1 MVTQQGS
8 ETAQVPGR
16 PRFHDLNLTPLTL
29 IGHPYASIGM
39 GEQLRSHGTAM
50 SAVHLS
56 FGMYDI
62 FRYAAR
68 DDPDF
73 EAQVA
78 PAEVYDLDEGIRIF
92 HINGDEVTN
101 VIAKLRE
108 AGQSFESGYN
118 IIVPAW
124 ELPTYPTVWAEQLK
138 KFDEVWAL
146 STFIQNSLAK
156 SNVASFFIGQSGEI
170 RHEAFLPRKYFGIRE
185 SSFVFLN
192 FFDLSSY
199 ASRKNPEAVLEV
211 YRIVRERLPSADI
224 QLVLKVKD
232 GGKSAADWVQPIRE
246 AHPELVT
253 IERPLT
259 GFETRSLINACDCF
273 VSMHRAEGFG
283 RGLAEA
289 MSLGR
294 LTLGTGWS
302 GNVDFMTPENSL
314 LVDYTL
320 RPLKPGEYPHADG
333 QEWAE
338 PDVRHAARLVE
349 QVLRSETQ
357 GREIAARGKRDIDLS
372 CSFRSVGVRTLNRL
386 QEICSNVTGA

>member
-1 MVTQQGS
+1 M
-8 ETAQVPGR
+8 
-16 PRFHDLNLTPLTL
+16 
-29 IGHPYASIGM
+29 
-39 GEQLRSHGTAM
+39 SH
-50 SAVHLS
+50 H
-56 FGMYDI
+56 
-62 FRYAAR
+62 
-68 DDPDF
+68 
-73 EAQVA
+73 
-78 PAEVYDLDEGIRIF
+78 
-92 HINGDEVTN
+92 H
-101 VIAKLRE
+101 
-108 AGQSFESGYN
+108 
-118 IIVPAW
+118 W
-124 ELPTYPTVWAEQLK
+124 
-138 KFDEVWAL
+138 
-146 STFIQNSLAK
+146 
-156 SNVASFFIGQSGEI
+156 
-170 RHEAFLPRKYFGIRE
+170 H
-185 SSFVFLN
+185 
-192 FFDLSSY
+192 
-199 ASRKNPEAVLEV
+199 
-211 YRIVRERLPSADI
+211 
-224 QLVLKVKD
+224 
-232 GGKSAADWVQPIRE
+232 GG
-246 AHPELVT
+246 VT